1 MSNYFSV
8 WIESLIMGIGL
19 GFILGFITW
28 AVGFA
33 IYGII
38 KMCKM
43 A

>member
-1 MSNYFSV
+1 MSDYFSI
-8 WIESLIMGIGL
+8 WIESFIMGIGL

-38 KMCKM
+38 KMFKM